1 MTGTESKSSG
11 ILGRIHTLRQQHP
24 RAEHALFFAAGFL
37 FDTLA
42 VGRIDEAWTL
52 LQMAAY
58 LAVLATLMLM
68 EERHR
73 AGLFSPPWLLARAW
87 RFAEDAIHFLF
98 GTLLNVFTL
107 FYLKSTSGLLSLLFL
122 VFLGALLVVNELPR
136 FRKRGP
142 MVRFALLSMCLTT
155 YLALLLPVL
164 LGFLS
169 RWLFVAAVV
178 LSCAALA
185 GLLRSLPRGTDD
197 TWSMGERMAGPAFG
211 MQALLVIA
219 YFAGIIPPV
228 PLSVQYMGIYHEVA
242 IESQSEAAGTAAP
255 GTAAGARPGA
265 GLRQRLAQPGRR
277 IGPLKPAKRQVKQ
290 APVLLVEAGG
300 AQSVANE
307 TGQFRVNAWFAHE
320 GELDQRGNAVAGM
333 GGQLLKRL
341 LRLINIAIGEQT
353 PAVVIARLLVL
364 WAARCRGQCLL
375 EIAECHM
382 AIGHV
387 EIVVRQRLVWREIVG
402 SQPMGLLQQWECELE
417 QREGEIEFGEEDQI
431 LHAFRAELDGR
442 LREGNSVFYF

>member
-1 MTGTESKSSG
+1 MIGTESKSNG
-11 ILGRIHTLRQQHP
+11 VFGRIHALRRQHP

-107 FYLKSTSGLLSLLFL
+107 FYLKSTSGLASLLFL
-122 VFLGALLVVNELPR
+122 FFMGALLVVNEVPR

-169 RWLFVAAVV
+169 AWLFVAAVF
-178 LSCAALA
+178 LSSAALA
-185 GLLRSLPRGTDD
+185 GLLRALPRGTSDA
-197 TWSMGERMAGPAFG
+197 WSMGERMAAPAFG
-211 MQALLVIA
+211 MQALLVAA

-228 PLSVQYMGIYHEVA
+228 PLSVQYMGIYHEVTIA
-242 IESQSEAAGTAAP
+242 SQEEAP
-255 GTAAGARPGA
+255 GTAALGTAAPA
-265 GLRQRLAQPGRR
+265 PGRTYLLKHQRPWWFPWRHGDQDFRARDGDVVHCFAR
-277 IGPLKPAKRQVKQ
+277 IFAPNGFRDAIFVHWRVKGANGRWEDQ
-290 APVLLVEAGG
+290 GRARLEISGGREAG
-300 AQSVANE
+300 
-307 TGQFRVNAWFAHE
+307 FRADATKKNYKPGRW
-320 GELDQRGNAVAGM
+320 R
-333 GGQLLKRL
+333 
-341 LRLINIAIGEQT
+341 
-353 PAVVIARLLVL
+353 
-364 WAARCRGQCLL
+364 
-375 EIAECHM
+375 
-382 AIGHV
+382 V
-387 EIVVRQRLVWREIVG
+387 EIET
-402 SQPMGLLQQWECELE
+402 E
-417 QREGEIEFGEEDQI
+417 
-431 LHAFRAELDGR
+431 DGR
-442 LREGNSVFYF
+442 DLGVIYFTLRTDPSTEDRTFNVDRL

>member
-255 GTAAGARPGA
+255 GTAAPAAGRTYLLKHQRPWWLPWRHGDQDFRAREGDVVHCFARIFAPNGFRDAIFVHWRVKGANGRWEDQGRARLEISGGRDAGFRADATKKNYRPG
-265 GLRQRLAQPGRR
+265 RWR
-277 IGPLKPAKRQVKQ
+277 
-290 APVLLVEAGG
+290 
-300 AQSVANE
+300 
-307 TGQFRVNAWFAHE
+307 
-320 GELDQRGNAVAGM
+320 
-333 GGQLLKRL
+333 
-341 LRLINIAIGEQT
+341 
-353 PAVVIARLLVL
+353 
-364 WAARCRGQCLL
+364 
-375 EIAECHM
+375 
-382 AIGHV
+382 V
-387 EIVVRQRLVWREIVG
+387 EIET
-402 SQPMGLLQQWECELE
+402 E
-417 QREGEIEFGEEDQI
+417 
-431 LHAFRAELDGR
+431 DGR
-442 LREGNSVFYF
+442 DLGVIYFTLRDDPSTEDRTFTVDRL

>member
-1 MTGTESKSSG
+1 MTGTESKSTHG
-11 ILGRIHTLRQQHP
+11 FGRIQALRRQHP
-24 RAEHALFFAAGFL
+24 RAEMALFFAAGFL

-42 VGRIDEAWTL
+42 VGRIDEAFTL

-73 AGLFSPPWLLARAW
+73 AGLFSPPRLLARPW

-107 FYLKSTSGLLSLLFL
+107 FYLKSTSGLLSVLFL
-122 VFLGALLVVNELPR
+122 CFLGALLVVNEVPR

-185 GLLRSLPRGTDD
+185 GLLRALPRGTSD
-197 TWSMGERMAGPAFG
+197 TQSTGQRMAAPAFG
-211 MQALLVIA
+211 MQALLVAA

-242 IESQSEAAGTAAP
+242 IESQAEAPEGAAP
-255 GTAAGARPGA
+255 PGRTYLLKHQRPWWLPWRHGDQDFRAREGDVVHCFARIFAPNGFRDAIFVHWRVRGMNGRWEDQGRARLEISGGRDAGFRADATKKNYRPG
-265 GLRQRLAQPGRR
+265 RWR
-277 IGPLKPAKRQVKQ
+277 
-290 APVLLVEAGG
+290 
-300 AQSVANE
+300 
-307 TGQFRVNAWFAHE
+307 
-320 GELDQRGNAVAGM
+320 
-333 GGQLLKRL
+333 
-341 LRLINIAIGEQT
+341 
-353 PAVVIARLLVL
+353 
-364 WAARCRGQCLL
+364 
-375 EIAECHM
+375 
-382 AIGHV
+382 V
-387 EIVVRQRLVWREIVG
+387 EIET
-402 SQPMGLLQQWECELE
+402 E
-417 QREGEIEFGEEDQI
+417 
-431 LHAFRAELDGR
+431 DGR
-442 LREGNSVFYF
+442 DLGVIYFTLREDPSTENRTFAVDRL